1 MSIKTKEKTGLF
13 SEEKLEEV
21 VEAQREWEEGPLEKE
36 TNKHP
41 ERMPRFSTIS
51 DLEINRL
58 YTPRDV
64 PDFDYLR
71 DLNFP
76 SCYPFT
82 RGVHTTMYRGRLW
95 TMRQFAGFGTP
106 EQTNER
112 YRYLLSIGQT
122 GLSMAFDFP
131 TLYGRDS
138 DDPMSRGEV
147 GKCGVAVDTLK
158 DFEIIF
164 EGIPMDKITTSM
176 TINPPAIVLLAM
188 YIVAAERQGVSQDKI
203 GGTVQNDML
212 KEFIA
217 QKTWIYPPIPSL
229 RLVRDIVVYCT
240 HHVPRWNTISI
251 SGYHIRE
258 AGSTAVQELAFTLA
272 DGIEYVK
279 MGIEAGLD
287 VDAFAPRYSFFFD
300 SHMDFF
306 EEIAKMRAA
315 RRMWAKIMK
324 ERFRAKNPR
333 SWWMRFHTQTAGCSL
348 TAQQPLNNIV
358 RTAIEALAAVLGG
371 TQSLHTNS
379 MDETWALP
387 TEEAVTVALRTQQII
402 AYESGV
408 ANTIDPLGGSYFI
421 EALTNEMEERA
432 WEYINKIEEMGGIIP
447 AIEVGYPQK
456 EITEAAFRYQQQL
469 ESKEKIIVGV
479 NEFIM
484 PGEELPIEILKV
496 DPEVERVQ
504 FERLNEVRKKR
515 DNAKV
520 KRMLQDLRDAAADEK
535 ENLMPIIIDLVREYA
550 SIGEIMGAMKDVFG
564 EYRDPG
570 YF

>member
-1 MSIKTKEKTGLF
+1 MSTKTDEKSSLF
-13 SEEKLEEV
+13 SEEKLQEV
-21 VEAQREWEEGPLEKE
+21 MEAQKEWEEGPLAEE

-58 YTPRDV
+58 YTPRDI

-71 DLNFP
+71 DLSFP
-76 SCYPFT
+76 GCYPFT

-188 YIVAAERQGVSQDKI
+188 YIATAEKQGVSQDKI

-217 QKTWIYPPIPSL
+217 QKTWIYPPLPSL
-229 RLVRDIVVYCT
+229 RLVRDIVAYCT

-258 AGSTAVQELAFTLA
+258 AGATAVQELAFTLA

-279 MGIEAGLD
+279 MGIEAGLN
-287 VDAFAPRYSFFFD
+287 VDDFAPRYSFFFD

-315 RRMWAKIMK
+315 RRMWAKIMR
-324 ERFRAKNPR
+324 ERFGAKSPR

-348 TAQQPLNNIV
+348 TAQQPLNNII

-402 AYESGV
+402 AHESGV

-421 EALTNEMEERA
+421 EALTNEMEEKA
-432 WEYINKIEEMGGIIP
+432 WEHINKIEEMGGIIP
-447 AIEVGYPQK
+447 AIDAGYPQK
-456 EITEAAFRYQQQL
+456 EITEAAFHYQQQL
-469 ESKEKIIVGV
+469 EAKEKIIVGV
-479 NEFIM
+479 NEFVM

-504 FERLNEVRKKR
+504 FQRLDEVRKKR
-515 DNAKV
+515 NNEKV
-520 KRMLQDLRDAAADEK
+520 KSLLNDLKDAAADEK

-550 SIGEIMGAMKDVFG
+550 SIGEIMGTMKEVFG